1 MNTITYKK
9 FVQFKNSPNDKE
21 GEKDENKRG
30 RIFPYIQYFS
40 QIKTF
45 TWIWENNEKKWK
57 EKGFYY
63 FLNIIKARLMLV

>member
-1 MNTITYKK
+1 MTRRA
-9 FVQFKNSPNDKE
+9 KE
-21 GEKDENKRG
+21 MKIKRG